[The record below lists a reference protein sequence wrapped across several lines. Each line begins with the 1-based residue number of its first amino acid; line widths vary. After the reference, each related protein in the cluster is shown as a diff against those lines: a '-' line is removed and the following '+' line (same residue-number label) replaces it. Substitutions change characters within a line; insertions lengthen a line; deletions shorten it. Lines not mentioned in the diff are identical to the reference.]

1 MAVTSPQPFSLAGSY
16 QDLLPGNWSTSF
28 KTPLDPTQTL
38 PVKPETLPGMP
49 GGFMDSPEM
58 QLIKEEKDPFVK
70 MMLLKRMDARED
82 MANLPN
88 ILKTIRSQDYEDRLK
103 SRRLQAEELMFRGFM
118 DAVKGAPAKLT
129 AHRDMV
135 APMNSLLRQTRRS
148 PINYGAVPI
157 QRLF

>member
-1 MAVTSPQPFSLAGSY
+1 MAATSSQSFGN
-16 QDLLPGNWSTSF
+16 LLPNWSSALKTS
-28 KTPLDPTQTL
+28 LDPFQTL
-38 PVKPETLPGMP
+38 PVKPEITPGLA
-49 GGFMDSPEM
+49 GSYMDSPEM

-88 ILKTIRSQDYEDRLK
+88 LLDVIRKQNYEDRLK
-103 SRRLQAEELMFRGFM
+103 SRQLEAEELMFRGFM